1 MGGEALGLGKI
12 ICSGECQA
20 QEVGV
25 DVLERRERGNG
36 IRVFRRRNQDRE

>member
-1 MGGEALGLGKI
+1 MGGKALGPVKVL
-12 ICSGECQA
+12 GECQA